1 MRGEAAGAGVRTR
14 QVPCDRSA
22 PRFEA
27 GHVRSGIFTRW
38 HHLLTQ
44 RTRRHRVTTSALVL
58 DLCQTNVPLGVVA
71 NGVLIRLCLR
81 PVGSATT
88 VLSQVVAGTDSKR
101 RAQGVLLD
109 TGHHAPAVHSV
120 AGHRHDARA
129 WGELF
134 RSWVVARARMPTDTV
149 ATLLDGDIAGVAR
162 ARAERALTL
171 TLNVDRSQRIDRIV
185 D

>member
-1 MRGEAAGAGVRTR
+1 MPSSMSLSAVQSISRCCNSHQSRTKR
-14 QVPCDRSA
+14 PASS
-22 PRFEA
+22 RF
-27 GHVRSGIFTRW
+27 
-38 HHLLTQ
+38 
-44 RTRRHRVTTSALVL
+44 
-58 DLCQTNVPLGVVA
+58 
-71 NGVLIRLCLR
+71 
-81 PVGSATT
+81 
-88 VLSQVVAGTDSKR
+88 
-101 RAQGVLLD
+101 
-109 TGHHAPAVHSV
+109 